1 MHFDSLQFGVF
12 LLALWIVYQFL
23 PQRLRWLALLL
34 ASLWFYAALNAPLL
48 LVALGSVTVVA
59 FHLGRSIHR
68 QQSESTRTLLLW
80 IGIAANIAILCS
92 IKYLHPLVAAL
103 SPSAILEWQRANLF
117 LSIGVSYYTLQAI
130 SYMVD
135 LYLGRV
141 EPERHLG
148 RFALYLGYFPK
159 LLQGPIERA
168 EDLLPQLA
176 ALRLPDYSQLR
187 LGAILFAWGLFK
199 KIAVADRL
207 APYVDAVYG
216 DVRSH
221 SGVSFIM
228 ATYLY
233 ALQIY
238 ADFSGYTD
246 MALGTA
252 LLFGIRLTQNFRM
265 PYLAHSVAEF
275 WRRWHISFSR
285 WILDYVFRPLQIS
298 WRSWGRAG
306 TAAALVVTFL
316 FSGLWHGVSWG
327 FVVWGLLHGLYLAVS
342 IFWTPRSSRIARRYG
357 IENHP
362 LRRAFQIF
370 VTFQLVCF
378 AWIFFRAPSVSDAW
392 YIVTNLHTGVEA
404 YVLGLLEHY
413 RELPQ
418 HRELVDPIL
427 LGKTLPKFLLLL
439 AALALWGIVAL
450 LQRKFRIHEQPAW
463 IRWPAYYLLVAAI
476 ALLAVHDDVGFVY
489 FQF

>member
-12 LLALWIVYQFL
+12 LLALWTVYQFL

-48 LVALGSVTVVA
+48 LVALGLVTAVA
-59 FHLGRSIHR
+59 FLLGRSIHR
-68 QQSESTRTLLLW
+68 EQRESARALLLW
-80 IGIAANIAILCS
+80 AGIAANIAILGS
-92 IKYLHPLVAAL
+92 VKYLHPLLAAI
-103 SPSAILEWQRANLF
+103 SPSSIAELQRANLF
-117 LSIGVSYYTLQAI
+117 VTIGVSYYTLQAI
-130 SYMVD
+130 SYVVD
-135 LYLGRV
+135 VYLGRV
-141 EPERHLG
+141 EPEHHFG

-168 EDLLPQLA
+168 EDLLPQLT
-176 ALRLPDYSQLR
+176 ALRLPDYAQLR
-187 LGAILFAWGLFK
+187 MGAVLFAWGLFK
-199 KIAVADRL
+199 KVAVADRL

-216 DVRSH
+216 DVKAH
-221 SGVSFIM
+221 SGISFLM
-228 ATYLY
+228 ATYMY

-246 MALGTA
+246 MALGVA

-265 PYLAHSVAEF
+265 PYLARSVAEF

-298 WRSWGRAG
+298 WRGWGGAG

-327 FVVWGLLHGLYLAVS
+327 FVVWGLLHGVYLATS
-342 IFWTPRSSRIARRYG
+342 TFWTPRSSRIARRYG
-357 IENHP
+357 VENHR
-362 LRRAFQIF
+362 LRKAFQVF
-370 VTFQLVCF
+370 VTFQLVCL

-392 YIVTNLHTGVEA
+392 YVVTNLHTGVGA
-404 YVLGLLEHY
+404 YVLGLLEYY

-427 LGKTLPKFLLLL
+427 LGKTLPRFLLLL
-439 AALALWGIVAL
+439 AALVLWGTVAL
-450 LQRKFRIHEQPAW
+450 LQHRFRIQERPAW

-476 ALLAVHDDVGFVY
+476 AFLAVHDDVGFVY

>member
-1 MHFDSLQFGVF
+1 MQFDSLQFGVF
-12 LLALWIVYQFL
+12 LLALWIAYQFL
-23 PQRLRWLALLL
+23 PQRLRWLALLV

-48 LVALGSVTVVA
+48 LLALGSVTVVG
-59 FHLGRSIHR
+59 FQLGRSIHR
-68 QQSESTRTLLLW
+68 QQDESTRTLLLW
-80 IGIAANIAILCS
+80 TGIAANFAILGS
-92 IKYLHPLVAAL
+92 IKYLQPLLGATGD
-103 SPSAILEWQRANLF
+103 SPSAAWHGANLF
-117 LSIGVSYYTLQAI
+117 VSIGVSYYTLQAI
-130 SYMVD
+130 SYLVD
-135 LYLGRV
+135 VYLGRV
-141 EPERHLG
+141 GPEDHFG
-148 RFALYLGYFPK
+148 RFALYLGFFPK

-176 ALRLPDYSQLR
+176 TLRLPDYSQLR
-187 LGAILFAWGLFK
+187 LGAMLFAWGLFK
-199 KIAVADRL
+199 KVAVADRL

-221 SGVSFIM
+221 SGVSFLM
-228 ATYLY
+228 ATYMY

-298 WRSWGRAG
+298 WRGWGAAG
-306 TAAALVVTFL
+306 TAAALIVTFL

-327 FVVWGLLHGLYLAVS
+327 FVVWGLLHGVYLAAS
-342 IFWTPRSSRIARRYG
+342 IFWAPRSSRIARRYG
-357 IENHP
+357 VENHP
-362 LRRAFQIF
+362 LRKAFRVF

-392 YIVTNLHTGVEA
+392 YVVTNLHTGVGA
-404 YVLGLLEHY
+404 YVLGLVEHH
-413 RELPQ
+413 RELAQ

-439 AALALWGIVAL
+439 AALALWGAVAL
-450 LQRKFRIHEQPAW
+450 LQRKFRIHERPRW

-476 ALLAVHDDVGFVY
+476 AFLAVHDDVGFVY